1 MGRKSPL
8 MFNLEKREINMN
20 KSIKRYILIIPLIV
34 LVINIFAVDL
44 KPIPE
49 KTLFRIIQQG
59 LEAWHYSGKKIDNDF
74 SASGL
79 KEYLSYLDFN
89 KRYFLQSDID
99 ELKKYEQSI
108 DEELVEGNPEL
119 MNFASKRII
128 YRIKGVLK
136 IIEES
141 LSRPFDYTK
150 DESVEFSPDKRDY
163 FKSEPEQRDYWR
175 KILKYNVL
183 NKYIRLAKTKK
194 ISPIPVNKEL
204 EKKSR
209 EEIRKN
215 FLRRLERDIKTNRKD
230 AISLFIN
237 SIVQVF
243 DPHTTYFPPKQM
255 EDFDIEMTGKLEGI
269 GALLGEKD
277 GYVSIV
283 RIIPGGPSWKQKELK
298 AGDKILK
305 VAQGN
310 EEAIDIVGMRTI
322 DAVKHIRGKK
332 GTLVKLTVLRP
343 DGTTAIIPIVRDV
356 VVIEETFAKSTV
368 IKDKLSGKK
377 YGYIFLPGFYNDFR
391 DEKGRKSS
399 EDVKKEIKKMK
410 TSNVEGLILDLR
422 GNSGGAL
429 NDAINL
435 SGLFI
440 KKGPILQTKN
450 RHTGIRILN
459 DPDPGIH
466 YKKPLIVLVNSL
478 SASASEIVA
487 AALQDYK
494 RAVIVGGLQ
503 SFGKG
508 TVQMLIDLDRFVK
521 NREEGYDSI
530 GAFKVTIQKFYRIT
544 GASNQYKGV
553 IPDIVL
559 PDQYDHL
566 RIGERY
572 YNHPLRSDNIKPLKH
587 TDWNYDNI
595 DIKKLKELSHARVEK
610 SSGFSIIKEYIEKLK
625 ELRSD
630 RAYDLKIEKLIAKQ
644 EKIKNDSKKIDEEI
658 NYLKNFTLI
667 SNLKGRTFKSDKL
680 RKVAED
686 NEKNWYEQL
695 TKDIQLNESLMILK
709 DMVQLKKEKG

>member
-1 MGRKSPL
+1 MK
-8 MFNLEKREINMN
+8 
-20 KSIKRYILIIPLIV
+20 KSIKRYILVIPLII
-34 LVINIFAVDL
+34 LVINIIAVDS

-59 LEAWHYSGKKIDNDF
+59 LEAWHYSGRKIDNYF
-74 SASGL
+74 SATGL
-79 KEYLSYLDFN
+79 KEYLSYLDYN

-99 ELKKYEQSI
+99 EFKKFEESI
-108 DEELVEGNPEL
+108 DDELVDGNPEL
-119 MNFASKRII
+119 MNFASKKINMRINS
-128 YRIKGVLK
+128 VLK
-136 IIEES
+136 LVEEY

-163 FKSEPEQRDYWR
+163 FKSENEQRKYWR
-175 KILKYNVL
+175 KVLKYNVL
-183 NKYIRLAKTKK
+183 NKYIQLAKTKK
-194 ISPIPVNKEL
+194 LSPVPVNKEL

-209 EEIRKN
+209 KEIKKN
-215 FLRRLERDIKTNRKD
+215 FVRRLERNIKTNQKD

-283 RIIPGGPSWKQKELK
+283 RIIPGGPSWKQKQLK

-310 EEAIDIVGMRTI
+310 GEPLDIVGMRTI

-332 GTLVKLTVLRP
+332 GTLVKLTVQKP
-343 DGTTAIIPIVRDV
+343 DGTTSVIPIIRDV
-356 VVIEETFAKSTV
+356 VIIEETFAKSTV
-368 IKDKLSGKK
+368 IKDKNSGKN
-377 YGYIFLPGFYNDFR
+377 YGYIYLPGFYNDFR

-399 EDVKKEIKKMK
+399 EDVKREIERMK
-410 TSNVEGLILDLR
+410 SSDVEGLILDLR

-459 DPDPGIH
+459 DPDPAIH
-466 YKKPLIVLVNSL
+466 YKKPLIVLLNSL

-494 RAVIVGGLQ
+494 RAIIVGGSQ

-508 TVQMLIDLDRFVK
+508 TVQMLIDLNRFVK
-521 NREEGYDSI
+521 KKSEGYNNL

-544 GASNQYKGV
+544 GSSNQYKGV

-559 PDQYDHL
+559 PDHYDHL
-566 RIGERY
+566 KIGERY
-572 YNHPLRSDNIKPLKH
+572 YNHPLRSDNIKPLNH
-587 TDWNYDNI
+587 SDWNYGDI
-595 DIKKLKELSHARVEK
+595 DIKKIRELSRERT
-610 SSGFSIIKEYIEKLK
+610 SNSEGFSTIKEYIGKLK
-625 ELRSD
+625 ELRAN
-630 RAYDLKIEKLIAKQ
+630 RTYGLKIDKLLEEKKQ
-644 EKIKNDSKKIDEEI
+644 IEKDSKKLDKVK
-658 NYLKNFTLI
+658 NYLKDFLLV
-667 SNLKGRTFKSDKL
+667 SNLTGRSFKSDKL
-680 RKVAED
+680 KKIAED
-686 NEKNWYEQL
+686 NEKNWFEQL
-695 TKDIQLNESLMILK
+695 AKDIQLNESLMILK
-709 DMVQLKKEKG
+709 DMIKLKKEKG